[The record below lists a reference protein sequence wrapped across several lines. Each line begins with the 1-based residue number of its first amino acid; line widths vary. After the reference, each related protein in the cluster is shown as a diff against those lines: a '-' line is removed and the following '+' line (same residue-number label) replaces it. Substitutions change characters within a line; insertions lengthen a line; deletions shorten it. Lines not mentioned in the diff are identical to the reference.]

1 MDVAAW
7 LRPASFEQLA
17 FQTRLL
23 PCTGVIMFSTPEQLV
38 ALHKSNLESFQAMTA
53 SSLSALEKL
62 TQLNV
67 AATRSTLAE
76 TSDRLSALF
85 EAKDVKQLAELAAAH
100 AQPTGDKVTA
110 YAKHV
115 FDIAQQTGT
124 EIVKAVEQQ
133 VAESNRQMHAM
144 VDAVAKT
151 APAGSEGLVTFVK
164 SAMAAAGTAYD
175 QVNKASKQVVE
186 MAEAN
191 VAAATKTTG
200 SSRRAAA
207 H

>member
-1 MDVAAW
+1 
-7 LRPASFEQLA
+7 
-17 FQTRLL
+17 
-23 PCTGVIMFSTPEQLV
+23 MFSTPDQLI
-38 ALHKSNLESFQAMTA
+38 ALHKSNLESLQAMTA
-53 SSLSALEKL
+53 SSLSAIEKL

-76 TSDRLSALF
+76 TTDRLSALF
-85 EAKDVKQLAELAAAH
+85 EAKDVKQFADLATAT
-100 AQPTGDKVTA
+100 AQPTGDKMAA

-115 FDIAQQTGT
+115 FEIAQQTSN
-124 EIVKAVEQQ
+124 EIVKAVEHN
-133 VAESNRQMHAM
+133 VAEGNRQMHAM
-144 VDAVAKT
+144 VDTMAKT
-151 APAGSEGLVTFVK
+151 APAGSEGMVSFVK

-191 VAAATKTTG
+191 VAAATKTTAG
-200 SSRRAAA
+200 SRRTAA

>member
-1 MDVAAW
+1 
-7 LRPASFEQLA
+7 
-17 FQTRLL
+17 
-23 PCTGVIMFSTPEQLV
+23 MFSTPEQLV
-38 ALHKSNLESFQAMTA
+38 AMHKSNLESLQAMTA

-76 TSDRLSALF
+76 TTDKLSALF
-85 EAKDVKQLAELAAAH
+85 EAKDVKQLADLAAAQ
-100 AQPTGDKVTA
+100 AQPSGDKVAA

-115 FDIAQQTGT
+115 FDIAQQAGNDFA
-124 EIVKAVEQQ
+124 KAVEQQ
-133 VAESNRQMHAM
+133 VAEGNRQMHAM
-144 VDAVAKT
+144 VDAMAKT
-151 APAGSEGLVTFVK
+151 APAGTEGIVSFVK

-175 QVNKASKQVVE
+175 QANKAGKQVVE

-191 VAAATKTTG
+191 VAAATKTTAG
-200 SSRRAAA
+200 SRRSASA

>member
-1 MDVAAW
+1 
-7 LRPASFEQLA
+7 LASIEHLALQLL
-17 FQTRLL
+17 LL
-23 PCTGVIMFSTPEQLV
+23 PCTGEIMFSTPEQLV

-85 EAKDVKQLAELAAAH
+85 EAKDVKQLAELAAAN
-100 AQPTGDKVTA
+100 AQPTGDKVAA

-115 FDIAQQTGT
+115 FDIAQQSGT

-200 SSRRAAA
+200 NSRRTAA

>member
-1 MDVAAW
+1 
-7 LRPASFEQLA
+7 
-17 FQTRLL
+17 
-23 PCTGVIMFSTPEQLV
+23 MFSTPEQLV

-151 APAGSEGLVTFVK
+151 APAGSEGLVTCVK